1 MNELL
6 PVAGTRETW
15 RAFGAEFARMPRL
28 SATAV
33 ALLVGASAGLL
44 VAPWVLG
51 RLVDAVI
58 AGAGLREVIGHAV
71 VIAAAAVA
79 GGLLTAA
86 GAAVAARLGE
96 TVVARLREKV
106 LDRALH
112 LPTATL
118 ERTGTGDLVARAGDD
133 VAVVANMLTGS
144 GPALAGAL
152 LSVVLTAAG
161 LFALDWRLGLAG
173 LAAAPGYALA
183 MRWYLPRSAPYY
195 ARERIVAGERSQA
208 MAGALHGAATV
219 RAYRVEAEHVDR
231 IADRSAAARD
241 LSLDVF
247 KLYTRFSTRVNRA
260 EYFGLA
266 AVLIAGFL
274 LVRYDLASV
283 GAATAAALYFHRL
296 FNPIGFLLMEADSI
310 LQMNASLARLI
321 GVAGLPGRPVAESS
335 TEPDGD
341 RLEITVREHRYD
353 GGPVVL
359 SGVTLTIAP
368 GERVALVGASGAGK
382 TTLAAIA
389 AGIITAG
396 DGEVRLGGVPLT
408 ELGEE
413 RTRQRIALVSQEVH
427 VFAGP
432 LAEDLRLARPA
443 ATDAEMT
450 EALDRAGAGGWF
462 RALPDGLATEV
473 GEGGHRL
480 TAAQA
485 QQLALARLVLA
496 APAVAVLDEATAEAG
511 SAGARDLDRAASAV
525 TEGRTTLIVAHRLT
539 QAAGADR
546 ILVLEH
552 GRVVEEGSHE
562 TLRQAGGRYARLWTA
577 WEH

>member
-1 MNELL
+1 MSALL

-15 RAFGAEFARMPRL
+15 RVFGAEFAKLPGL
-28 SATAV
+28 SVAAA
-33 ALLVGASAGLL
+33 ALLVGASASGL

-51 RLVDAVI
+51 TLVDDVRAGAVTDRVYVHAAVIAVAAVI
-58 AGAGLREVIGHAV
+58 AGVLA
-71 VIAAAAVA
+71 
-79 GGLLTAA
+79 AA

-96 TVVARLREKV
+96 TVVARLRERV

-112 LPTATL
+112 LPSATL

-133 VAVVANMLTGS
+133 VALVANALTGS
-144 GPALAGAL
+144 GPVLTGAL
-152 LSVVLTAAG
+152 LSVVLTTAG

-219 RAYRVEAEHVDR
+219 RAYRVEADHVDR
-231 IADRSAAARD
+231 IADRSAVARD
-241 LSLDVF
+241 LSLEVF
-247 KLYTRFSTRVNRA
+247 KLFTRFSSRINRA

-266 AVLIAGFL
+266 AVLTAGFL
-274 LVRYDLASV
+274 LVREDTVTV

-296 FNPIGFLLMEADSI
+296 FNPIGMLLMEADTI
-310 LQMNASLARLI
+310 LQVNAALARLV
-321 GVAGLPGRPVAESS
+321 GVASLPGVPAAPDSR
-335 TEPDGD
+335 EPAGAG
-341 RLEITVREHRYD
+341 LEVVVREHRYE
-353 GGPVVL
+353 GGPPVL
-359 SGVTLTIAP
+359 SGVRLSIEP

-389 AGIITAG
+389 AGIIEAA
-396 DGEVRLGGVPLT
+396 DGEARLGGVPLT
-408 ELGEE
+408 ELGEVG
-413 RTRQRIALVSQEVH
+413 TRRRIALVSQEVH

-432 LAEDLRLARPA
+432 LADDLRLARPGA
-443 ATDAEMT
+443 SEAEM
-450 EALDRAGAGGWF
+450 EAALDRVGATGWL
-462 RALPDGLATEV
+462 RALPGGLSTEV

-496 APAVAVLDEATAEAG
+496 DPAVAVLDEATAEAG
-511 SAGARDLDRAASAV
+511 SAGARDLDRAAVAA

-539 QAAGADR
+539 QAAHADR
-546 ILVLEH
+546 ILVLDH
-552 GRVVEEGSHE
+552 GRVVEEGTHDE
-562 TLRQAGGRYARLWTA
+562 LRRAGGRYAHLWSA
-577 WEH
+577 WGD